1 MFYQLSEKFPGF
13 VLENAKHHIRRQPHE
28 IHREYRKETSLNVKP
43 KPSTRDIV
51 LNTCYILDTH
61 SFKSI
66 NGYKKQ
72 VETFIKNMYFFI
84 ERNSGF

>member
-13 VLENAKHHIRRQPHE
+13 LLENAKHHIRRQQV
-28 IHREYRKETSLNVKP
+28 IHREYRKETFLNVKP

-61 SFKSI
+61 SFESI
-66 NGYKKQ
+66 NDYKKQ
-72 VETFIKNMYFFI
+72 VETFL
-84 ERNSGF
+84 

>member
-13 VLENAKHHIRRQPHE
+13 VLENAKHHIRRQQVKSHE
-28 IHREYRKETSLNVKP
+28 IHREYRKETFLNVKP

-61 SFKSI
+61 SFESI
-66 NGYKKQ
+66 KDYKKQ
-72 VETFIKNMYFFI
+72 VETFL
-84 ERNSGF
+84 